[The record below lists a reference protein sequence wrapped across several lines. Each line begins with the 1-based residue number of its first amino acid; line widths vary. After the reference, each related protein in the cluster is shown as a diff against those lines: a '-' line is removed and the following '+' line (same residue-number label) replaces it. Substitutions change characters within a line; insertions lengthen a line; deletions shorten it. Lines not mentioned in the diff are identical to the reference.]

1 MHKVKLRKIGNS
13 VGITIPKEAMARLK
27 VADGD
32 TLILTECKDGYVVT
46 PYDADFEEAMTA
58 FDRTNRKFRN
68 AFRELAK

>member
-13 VGITIPKEAMARLK
+13 LGFTVPKEALARLK

-32 TLILTECKDGYVVT
+32 TLILTECADGYIVT
-46 PYDADFEEAMTA
+46 PYDADFEDAMKA
-58 FDRTNRKFRN
+58 FERTNRKFRN